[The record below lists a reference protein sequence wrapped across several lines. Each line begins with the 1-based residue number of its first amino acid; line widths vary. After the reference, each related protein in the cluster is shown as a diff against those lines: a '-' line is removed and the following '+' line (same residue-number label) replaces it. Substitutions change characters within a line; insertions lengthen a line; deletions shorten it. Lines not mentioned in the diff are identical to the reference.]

1 MSDQVEEQPEQWTS
15 DRSAQRA
22 RRTAAATRR
31 TVLIALLANALVG
44 LTKLAGG
51 LLSGS
56 ASLFAE
62 AGHSVAD
69 TTNQAFLLHSISLAD
84 RDPTPDQPFGFG
96 RVRFL
101 WTFIAA
107 VLMFMAGAFFA
118 IGYGIFE
125 IVKGDHSA
133 GYGFAYA
140 TLAIDAIAEGSSWV
154 RAVRQTRGDAGKA
167 GMPLLEYVRS
177 SRDPNVKMV
186 LFEDTAALL
195 GLALAAAGIAASQ
208 ITGNHVFDAAGSIAI
223 GGLLIGVAVLLGRDT
238 SELLVGA
245 SARPLERKEIDRV
258 LNEAPEVNRVFEI
271 LSMVLGPNSLMV
283 AARVDFT
290 SGLNEGEVERASGE
304 IDRRLREAVPD
315 ITEVFLD
322 ATTAGGRRREP
333 GADASPASAD
343 RA

>member
-1 MSDQVEEQPEQWTS
+1 MSEQVEEPPEQWTS

-31 TVLIALLANALVG
+31 TVVIALLANALVG
-44 LTKLAGG
+44 ITKFAGG
-51 LLSGS
+51 VLSGS

-69 TTNQAFLLHSISLAD
+69 TTNQAFLLHSITLAD
-84 RDPTPDQPFGFG
+84 REPTPDQPFGFG
-96 RVRFL
+96 RLRFL

-107 VLMFMAGAFFA
+107 VMMFVAGAFFA

-125 IVKGDHSA
+125 IVHGDHSA

-154 RAVRQTRGDAGKA
+154 RAVRQTRREADRAGL
-167 GMPLLEYVRS
+167 PLLRYIRE

-186 LFEDTAALL
+186 LFEDTAALV
-195 GLALAAAGIAASQ
+195 GLALAGAGIGASE
-208 ITGNHVFDAAGSIAI
+208 ITGDHLWDAAGSIAI
-223 GGLLIGVAVLLGRDT
+223 GILLIGVAVLLGRDT
-238 SELLVGA
+238 GELLVGA
-245 SARPLERKEIDRV
+245 SARPLERQEIDRV
-258 LNEAPEVNRVFEI
+258 LRDAPEVDRVFEI

-283 AARVDFT
+283 AARVDFAA
-290 SGLNEGEVERASGE
+290 GLDEGQVERASGE

-322 ATTAGGRRREP
+322 ATSTGARRRE
-333 GADASPASAD
+333 AA
-343 RA
+343 

>member
-1 MSDQVEEQPEQWTS
+1 MSEQVEEQPEQWTS

-31 TVLIALLANALVG
+31 TVIIALMANLLMG
-44 LTKLAGG
+44 ITKFAGG
-51 LLSGS
+51 ILSGS

-69 TTNQAFLLHSISLAD
+69 TTNQAFLLHSITLAD

-96 RVRFL
+96 RLRFL

-107 VLMFMAGAFFA
+107 VMMFVAGAFFA

-125 IVKGDHSA
+125 IIHGDHSA

-140 TLAIDAIAEGSSWV
+140 TLAIDACAEGSSWV
-154 RAVRQTRGDAGKA
+154 RAVRQTRGEADKA
-167 GMPLLEYVRS
+167 GLPLLRYIRE

-186 LFEDTAALL
+186 LFEDTAALA
-195 GLALAAAGIAASQ
+195 GLFLAGAGIAASQ
-208 ITGNHVFDAAGSIAI
+208 VTGNHLWDAAGSIAI
-223 GGLLIGVAVLLGRDT
+223 GVLLIGVAILLGRDT
-238 SELLVGA
+238 GELLVGA
-245 SARPLERKEIDRV
+245 SARPLERQEIDRV
-258 LNEAPEVNRVFEI
+258 LNDAPEVNRVFEI

-283 AARVDFT
+283 AARVDFAK
-290 SGLNEGEVERASGE
+290 GLSEGEVERASGE

-322 ATTAGGRRREP
+322 ATSGGARRRQV
-333 GADASPASAD
+333 A
-343 RA
+343 

>member
-1 MSDQVEEQPEQWTS
+1 MSEPVEEQPEQWTS

-31 TVLIALLANALVG
+31 TVIIALLANLLVG
-44 LTKLAGG
+44 ITKFAGG
-51 LLSGS
+51 ILSGS

-69 TTNQAFLLHSISLAD
+69 TTNQAFLLHSITLAD

-96 RVRFL
+96 RLRFL

-107 VLMFMAGAFFA
+107 VMMFVAGAFFA

-125 IVKGDHSA
+125 IIHGDHSA

-140 TLAIDAIAEGSSWV
+140 TLAIDACAEGSSWV
-154 RAVRQTRGDAGKA
+154 RAVRQTRREAGDAGL
-167 GMPLLEYVRS
+167 PLLRYIRE

-186 LFEDTAALL
+186 LFEDTAALA
-195 GLALAAAGIAASQ
+195 GLFLAGAGIAASQ
-208 ITGNHVFDAAGSIAI
+208 ITGDHLWDAAGSIAI
-223 GGLLIGVAVLLGRDT
+223 GVLLIGVAVLLGHDT
-238 SELLVGA
+238 GELLVGA
-245 SARPLERKEIDRV
+245 SARPLERREIDRV
-258 LNEAPEVNRVFEI
+258 LNEAPEVSRVFEI

-283 AARVDFT
+283 AARVDFAA
-290 SGLNEGEVERASGE
+290 GLGEGEVERASGE

-322 ATTAGGRRREP
+322 ATSGGTRRRN
-333 GADASPASAD
+333 AA
-343 RA
+343 